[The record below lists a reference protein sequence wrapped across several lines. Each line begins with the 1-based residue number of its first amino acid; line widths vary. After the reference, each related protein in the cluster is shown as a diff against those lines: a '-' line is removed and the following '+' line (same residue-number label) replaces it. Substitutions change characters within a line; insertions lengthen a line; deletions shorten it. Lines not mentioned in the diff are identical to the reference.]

1 MTRLSRLSLLAF
13 FVASVLLAPFA
24 VAKEDSWT
32 KYNRKVAK
40 IEEKRVTRI
49 QKLQVEH
56 QKFLAKQDKIDIKKL
71 RKHELELRKKT
82 KEIND
87 DYLKELQK
95 LERERDRGK

>member
-1 MTRLSRLSLLAF
+1 MIRLSRMSLLLLF
-13 FVASVLLAPFA
+13 LASVLLAPYA
-24 VAKEDSWT
+24 QAREDNWV

-56 QKFLAKQDKIDIKKL
+56 QKFLAKQDKIDAKQL
-71 RKHELELRKKT
+71 RKHERQLQKKV
-82 KEIND
+82 KAIND

-95 LERERDRGK
+95 LERERNRRK